1 MEDCQRALA
10 TDVRVTVAFDAERP
24 ARAAAMVAELN
35 YT

>member
-1 MEDCQRALA
+1 
-10 TDVRVTVAFDAERP
+10 VRVTVAFDAERP

>member
-1 MEDCQRALA
+1 
-10 TDVRVTVAFDAERP
+10 VRITVAFDAERP